1 MSTPPTPTSPGA
13 ATDRPGGRWSSAWKL
28 ISDTLDGFTKDR
40 GELAAAALA
49 YNTLLSIAP
58 LVIIAVA
65 IAGAVLGEGAAQQEM
80 MDILRNAM
88 GQDAAATV
96 QGWVDE
102 AAAGGKLASVVGV
115 LLALWAAS
123 RLATQLRNA
132 LNQIFNVDVRD
143 TPGLRATVTDFA
155 RSRLFAFLV
164 VLASG
169 PLLLLVVASRTLLT
183 GFHQLLFASS
193 PWSGV
198 AVQVLQLLLSLM
210 VVAVVCA
217 VIFRYVPDAQ
227 VDGKSAWRG
236 GIVTSL
242 LFNLGNVLVG
252 LYLGQASV
260 GAAYGAAG
268 SVVVLLLWLQY
279 SAYMFLLGAEF
290 TQRLTTRPPMARH
303 SDKPPA
309 RRLLHTL
316 RGPA

>member
-1 MSTPPTPTSPGA
+1 MTLPPGA
-13 ATDRPGGRWSSAWKL
+13 PTEPPGGRWSTTWKL
-28 ISDTLDGFTKDR
+28 ISDTIDGFTKDR

-65 IAGAVLGEGAAQQEM
+65 IAGAVLGEGAAHQEM
-80 MDILRNAM
+80 MGIMRNAM
-88 GQDAAATV
+88 GSAAASTV

-102 AAAGGKLASVVGV
+102 AAAGGKVATAVGSV
-115 LLALWAAS
+115 LALWAAS

-132 LNQIFNVDVRD
+132 LNQVFNVDVRE
-143 TPGLRATVTDFA
+143 TSGLRAAVSDFA
-155 RSRLFAFLV
+155 KSRASAFLV

-169 PLLLLVVASRTLLT
+169 PLLILVVASRTLLT

-198 AVQVLQLLLSLM
+198 AVQVLQLLLSVL
-210 VVAVVCA
+210 VVAIVCA
-217 VIFRYVPDAQ
+217 VIFRYVPDAV
-227 VDGKSAWRG
+227 VDSRSAWRG
-236 GIVTSL
+236 GVVTSL
-242 LFNLGNVLVG
+242 LFNLGNALVG
-252 LYLGQASV
+252 LYLGQASI

-268 SVVVLLLWLQY
+268 SAVVLLLWLQY

-290 TQRLTTRPPMARH
+290 TQRLTAL
-303 SDKPPA
+303 PPA
-309 RRLLHTL
+309 ARKSDRPRPRRLLHTL